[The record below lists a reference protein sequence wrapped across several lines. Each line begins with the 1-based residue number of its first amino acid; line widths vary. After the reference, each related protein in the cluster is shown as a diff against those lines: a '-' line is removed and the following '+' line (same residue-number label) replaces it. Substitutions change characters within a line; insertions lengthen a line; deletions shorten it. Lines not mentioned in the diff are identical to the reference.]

1 MKIATQLKLGVASF
15 AVALAPYAYG
25 QVMPANTAEAKKA
38 AAQLSEPAERQRPR
52 WRRLRRALCRTNQRT
67 GRRFRG
73 TRRIQALIPAT
84 NRGNLCMKTRRR
96 PVAIATCR

>member
-1 MKIATQLKLGVASF
+1 MKISTQLKLGVVSF

-38 AAQLSEPAERQRPR
+38 AAQLSEPAGAPR
-52 WRRLRRALCRTNQRT
+52 HVAQLRRVPRRTNQRT
-67 GRRFRG
+67 GRPFRG
-73 TRRIQALIPAT
+73 TRRIQALMSAT
-84 NRGNLCMKTRRR
+84 SRGKLCMTIRRR